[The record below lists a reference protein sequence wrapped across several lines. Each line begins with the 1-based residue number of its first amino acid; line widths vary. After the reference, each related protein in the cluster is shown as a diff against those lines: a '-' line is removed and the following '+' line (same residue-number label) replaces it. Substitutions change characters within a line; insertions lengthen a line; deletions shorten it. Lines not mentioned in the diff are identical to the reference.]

1 MTSLTRVNTIDSR
14 SASQLRVSQRRSYG
28 TRLTRA
34 GRIPRLAR
42 MFQWPLRRNDFV
54 RFSSA
59 GVFVILAIISIHSST
74 APAQESQN
82 KSPNRAPSLR
92 RAGASNSELTR
103 ARTDVIQKMKETRAG
118 AEKLLKLHEA
128 ERVRL
133 LEQYE
138 QRREQYYSG
147 LIARTDVLQA
157 EHALAE
163 AMLVVDEDKRWL
175 AETDMALTEY
185 TMRDELL
192 RLPGLAVGGYS
203 ESGSFMRFNGGSPWA
218 LMDVSKIEKFFSRTF
233 GRALPISAFGQT
245 ATHDRLRFDHRNAI
259 DVALHPDSKEGQ
271 SLLGYLRQ
279 AGIPFIAFRN
289 AVAGSATGAHIHI
302 GKPSPRS

>member
-1 MTSLTRVNTIDSR
+1 
-14 SASQLRVSQRRSYG
+14 
-28 TRLTRA
+28 
-34 GRIPRLAR
+34 
-42 MFQWPLRRNDFV
+42 MFQGPPRRHNFA
-54 RFSSA
+54 RFSNA
-59 GVFVILAIISIHSST
+59 GVFVIVIFALIHSST
-74 APAQESQN
+74 APAQETQN
-82 KSPNRAPSLR
+82 KSSNRTPSLR

-103 ARTDVIQKMKETRAG
+103 ARTDVIQKIKETRAG
-118 AEKLLKLHEA
+118 AEKLLRLHEA
-128 ERVRL
+128 ERIRL
-133 LEQYE
+133 LAQYE

-147 LIARTDVLQA
+147 LIARNEVLQA
-157 EHALAE
+157 EHALAQ
-163 AMLVVDEDKRWL
+163 AMLLVDEDKRWL
-175 AETDMALTEY
+175 AETDMAITEY

-218 LMDVSKIEKFFSRTF
+218 LMDVSKIEKFFSGTF

-302 GKPSPRS
+302 GKPSSRS